1 MTLYGLS
8 TWYTAL
14 SLWVPYTP
22 PSHPA
27 ITLQTFLVNPTQLEC
42 TFLSLHR
49 HQNNFCCCCSVAN
62 FWACAKGMWKFREV
76 WNASVGTLTFQ
87 QHASTHTLCGRPGLQ
102 LPCLLTFLKKW
113 RAQMVPKIP
122 FSHMMLLQIS
132 STSLPF
138 FLGFLFLPLF
148 LSTCAVPVPSP
159 VHITQIPLSAG
170 EEQATTRLQSKQRK
184 HFFSLHTS

>member
-1 MTLYGLS
+1 MTPYGLS

-27 ITLQTFLVNPTQLEC
+27 ITLQTLLVNPTQLEC

-49 HQNNFCCCCSVAN
+49 HQNNFAVVQSLT
-62 FWACAKGMWKFREV
+62 WACAKGMWKSREV

-87 QHASTHTLCGRPGLQ
+87 RHASTHTLRGRPGLQ
-102 LPCLLTFLKKW
+102 LPCLLTFLMKG

-122 FSHMMLLQIS
+122 FSRMMLLQIS

-138 FLGFLFLPLF
+138 FLHFLFLPLF

-159 VHITQIPLSAG
+159 VHITQIPPSAG
-170 EEQATTRLQSKQRK
+170 EEQRTTRLQSKQRK